1 MLALKQALSLV
12 SIKTPNF
19 VPDNIGNLELWLK
32 FNQLITADEDNG
44 GDPLSPEHSTA
55 LNTMATGDRINL
67 WADQTTNNNDA
78 TQTAT
83 ADKPRWNV
91 FNLAPVTEP
100 LSVAFDGSQYMDLDS
115 SVSISANQDFTIV
128 TQVLFE
134 DLTQK
139 AIYGSDASNFFRI
152 NDATGFRNKIGGAG
166 NNNFTEASDTIA
178 VDKWYNIIFSRING
192 AAGDLRLYVDGQ
204 GYEDKAW
211 GSTSLEDA
219 DAFTINNI
227 GAADDDTNQLD
238 GVLRNVLIYKTALT
252 AAERKDMYIYL
263 NSLIPTSPYA

>member
-1 MLALKQALSLV
+1 MLALKQALSL
-12 SIKTPNF
+12 SSLKLPIFNPND
-19 VPDNIGNLELWLK
+19 VDNLELWLK
-32 FNQLITADEDNG
+32 FNQLITADEDTDG
-44 GDPLSPEHSTA
+44 AGLDPEHSTA

-91 FNLAPVTEP
+91 FNLAPGTEP
-100 LSVAFDGSQYMDLDS
+100 NSVAFDGSQYMDLDS

-134 DLTQK
+134 NVTAK

-152 NDATGFRNKIGGAG
+152 NDATGFRAKIGGAG
-166 NNNFTEASDTIA
+166 NQNFVEETDTIL
-178 VDKWYNIIFSRING
+178 VNKWYTVVFSRING
-192 AAGDLRLYVDGQ
+192 ATGDLRCYVDGQ
-204 GYEDKAW
+204 GYKDKAW
-211 GSTSLEDA
+211 GSTSLTDA

-227 GAADDDTNQLD
+227 GAAADDTNQLD
-238 GVLRNVLIYKTALT
+238 GVLRNVLIYETALT
-252 AAERKDMYIYL
+252 TNERNKTYTYL
-263 NSLIPTSPYA
+263 NSLLPASSY